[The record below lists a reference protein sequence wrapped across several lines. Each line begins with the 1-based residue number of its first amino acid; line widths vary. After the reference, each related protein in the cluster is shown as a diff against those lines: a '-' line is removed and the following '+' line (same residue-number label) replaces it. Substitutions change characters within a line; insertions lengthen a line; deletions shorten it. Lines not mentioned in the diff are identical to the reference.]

1 MKLSYWFLLCPLNK
15 GENLVWEL
23 DCIKITGI
31 SKTWHLSKTQQNLQQ
46 ELLSLLGQ
54 LLLISGCFFSQ
65 SLLCISP
72 GASQIYLISA
82 SELLLFKPL
91 SPTLTH
97 SLYTSGYPAMNKP
110 TFFPVDS
117 YQNGLRILKSE
128 DAPELGP
135 SAVLQGT
142 GHIDLR
148 PDCWSHRNCY
158 TRSKWEWKV
167 GKLSECPVWGNVLNH
182 QGDSLKQ
189 LIFID
194 RILCYRN
201 CSRYWECGHKQ
212 EEKLSALL
220 AVKTVSQHGMSEM
233 KHSKDVLMW
242 NKGWPPEGY
251 QSLNGDHLFHC
262 VAVLGDWLHTG
273 KLIRIRFK
281 NFKKNRYL
289 LSDYITRKLST

>member
-54 LLLISGCFFSQ
+54 LLLISDCFFSQ

-117 YQNGLRILKSE
+117 YQNGPRILKPE
-128 DAPELGP
+128 EAPELGP

-148 PDCWSHRNCY
+148 PDPWSRRSCC
-158 TRSKWEWKV
+158 TRIMWDW
-167 GKLSECPVWGNVLNH
+167 
-182 QGDSLKQ
+182 
-189 LIFID
+189 
-194 RILCYRN
+194 R
-201 CSRYWECGHKQ
+201 
-212 EEKLSALL
+212 
-220 AVKTVSQHGMSEM
+220 VKNSQNAQRG
-233 KHSKDVLMW
+233 
-242 NKGWPPEGY
+242 GIY
-251 QSLNGDHLFHC
+251 
-262 VAVLGDWLHTG
+262 
-273 KLIRIRFK
+273 
-281 NFKKNRYL
+281 
-289 LSDYITRKLST
+289 

>member
-65 SLLCISP
+65 PLLCISP

-148 PDCWSHRNCY
+148 PDPWSRRSCC
-158 TRSKWEWKV
+158 TRIMWDW
-167 GKLSECPVWGNVLNH
+167 
-182 QGDSLKQ
+182 
-189 LIFID
+189 
-194 RILCYRN
+194 R
-201 CSRYWECGHKQ
+201 
-212 EEKLSALL
+212 
-220 AVKTVSQHGMSEM
+220 VKNSQNAQRG
-233 KHSKDVLMW
+233 
-242 NKGWPPEGY
+242 GIY
-251 QSLNGDHLFHC
+251 
-262 VAVLGDWLHTG
+262 
-273 KLIRIRFK
+273 
-281 NFKKNRYL
+281 
-289 LSDYITRKLST
+289 